1 MTNQLKDNL
10 FVLIKSLTKSEK
22 RQFKLYVGRM
32 DSNEDSK
39 FLKLFNL
46 LDKMDFYN
54 EDLILKKKIVSKL
67 QLSNLKAHLYKQ
79 ILISLRLNP
88 QHKNVKLHIRG
99 QIDFATILYQKGLYK
114 QSLKIL
120 DKAKSFALKY
130 DENASAYEIVE
141 FEKLI
146 ESLYV
151 TRSLSNRTNELVS
164 QTNHLREQNEVY
176 SNLSNI
182 SLQLYEKLIKAGY
195 AKSDVESKEI
205 KKFFKQKIKS
215 FRLGELGFR
224 ETLVYYQIWV
234 WYSLLIQD
242 FLSSYKYAS
251 KWIDTFNKSPEMIAI
266 HPVFYLKG
274 YNFLL
279 EALALI
285 KYPSKFKNKL
295 NDLINVVEDKSF
307 PRNQNLNALIFIYK
321 YNNLFN
327 LHVLEGDFKES
338 IKIIPRVLEGIEENK
353 NFIDHHHIMLLY
365 FKIACMYFTVN
376 DYDNCIKYVNM
387 IMKNKNIK
395 MREDLQCF
403 TRVLNLIAH
412 WEAGYDYYLDKIIRE
427 TYNYLDKMNDLHEVQ
442 KTILKYLNGLE
453 NIYPGEIK
461 GFLRNLHSELKKFE
475 DDPYEK
481 RAFLY
486 LDIISWLES
495 KINNKP
501 VALIIKEK
509 ALLINRKERQTTALI

>member
-46 LDKMDFYN
+46 LDKMESYS
-54 EDLILKKKIVSKL
+54 EDLILKNKIVSKL

-88 QHKNVKLHIRG
+88 QHKNVKLHIRS

-164 QTNHLREQNEVY
+164 QTNHLREQNEIY

-195 AKSDVESKEI
+195 AKSDDESKEI
-205 KKFFKQKIKS
+205 KKFFKQKIKTFNIS
-215 FRLGELGFR
+215 ELGFR
-224 ETLVYYQIWV
+224 ETLIYYQIWV

-285 KYPSKFKNKL
+285 KYPSKFKNRL

-327 LHVLEGDFKES
+327 LHVLEGDFKDS
-338 IKIIPRVLEGIEENK
+338 IKIIPKVLEGIDENK

-403 TRVLNLIAH
+403 TRILNLIAH
-412 WEAGYDYYLDKIIRE
+412 WEAGHDYNLDKIIRE

-495 KINNKP
+495 KISNKP
-501 VALIIKEK
+501 VAVIIKEK
-509 ALLINRKERQTTALI
+509 ALLINRKEKQTIVQI

>member
-1 MTNQLKDNL
+1 MTTDIKDNL

-39 FLKLFNL
+39 FLNLFNL
-46 LDKMDFYN
+46 LDKMRKYD
-54 EDLILKKKIVSKL
+54 EKKIIESNIVTKQ

-88 QHKNVKLHIRG
+88 QHKNVKLHIRS

-120 DKAKSFALKY
+120 DKAKSYALKY
-130 DENASAYEIVE
+130 DENTSAYEIVE

-151 TRSLSNRTNELVS
+151 TRSLTNRTDELVT
-164 QTNHLREQNEVY
+164 QTNHLKQLNNV
-176 SNLSNI
+176 SSSLSNI

-195 AKSDVESKEI
+195 AKSDSESKEI
-205 KKFFKQKIKS
+205 KTIFDEKIKYYNPEK
-215 FRLGELGFR
+215 FGFR
-224 ETLVYYQIWV
+224 EKLIYYQSWV
-234 WYSLLIQD
+234 WYSLLAQD

-251 KWIDTFNKSPEMIAI
+251 KWIDTFNNKPEMINI
-266 HPVFYLKG
+266 HPVYYLKG

-279 EALALI
+279 EALSLI
-285 KYPSKFKNKL
+285 KYPSKFKNRL
-295 NDLINVVEDKSF
+295 DDMIEVVEDESF
-307 PRNQNLNALIFIYK
+307 PVNQNLNALIFLYK

-327 LHVLEGDFKES
+327 LHVLEGTFKES
-338 IKIIPRVLEGIEENK
+338 INIIPEVLDGIEKNK

-365 FKIACMYFTVN
+365 YKIACMYFTV
-376 DYDNCIKYVNM
+376 DEFDKCIKYTSL
-387 IMKNKNIK
+387 IMRNKNIK

-403 TRVLNLIAH
+403 TRILNLIAH
-412 WEAGYDYYLDKIIRE
+412 WEAGLDFNLDKIIKE
-427 TYNYLDKMNDLHEVQ
+427 TYNYLDKLNDLHEVQ

-461 GFLRNLHSELKKFE
+461 GFLRNLYNELKKYE

-495 KINNKP
+495 KIDRKP
-501 VALIIKEK
+501 LQNIIKEK
-509 ALLINRKERQTTALI
+509 AILNNRKEKQSTVLS

>member
-1 MTNQLKDNL
+1 MTTDIKDNL

-39 FLKLFNL
+39 FLNLFNL
-46 LDKMDFYN
+46 LDKIRKYD
-54 EDLILKKKIVSKL
+54 EKKIIESNIVTKQ

-120 DKAKSFALKY
+120 DKVKSYALKY
-130 DENASAYEIVE
+130 DENTSAYEIVE

-151 TRSLSNRTNELVS
+151 TRSLTNRTDELVT
-164 QTNHLREQNEVY
+164 QTNHLKQLNDV
-176 SNLSNI
+176 SSSLSNI

-195 AKSDVESKEI
+195 AKSDSESKEI
-205 KKFFKQKIKS
+205 KTIFDEKIKYYNP
-215 FRLGELGFR
+215 ENLGFR
-224 ETLVYYQIWV
+224 EKLIYYQSWV
-234 WYSLLIQD
+234 WYSLLAQD

-251 KWIDTFNKSPEMIAI
+251 KWFDTFNIKSEMIKI
-266 HPVFYLKG
+266 HPVYYLKG

-279 EALALI
+279 EALSLI
-285 KYPSKFKNKL
+285 KYPSKFKNRLDDMIK
-295 NDLINVVEDKSF
+295 VVEDDSF
-307 PRNQNLNALIFIYK
+307 PVNQNLNALIFLYK

-327 LHVLEGDFKES
+327 LHVLEGTFKES
-338 IKIIPRVLEGIEENK
+338 IKIIPEVLDGIEKNK
-353 NFIDHHHIMLLY
+353 NFIDQHHIMLLY
-365 FKIACMYFTVN
+365 YKIACMYFTV
-376 DYDNCIKYVNM
+376 DDFDKCIQYTSL
-387 IMKNKNIK
+387 IMRNKNIK

-403 TRVLNLIAH
+403 TRILNLIAH
-412 WEAGYDYYLDKIIRE
+412 WEAGLDFNLDKIIKE
-427 TYNYLDKMNDLHEVQ
+427 TYNYLDKLNDLHEVQ

-461 GFLRNLHSELKKFE
+461 GFLRNLYNELKKYE

-495 KINNKP
+495 KIDRKP
-501 VALIIKEK
+501 LQNIIKEK
-509 ALLINRKERQTTALI
+509 AILINRKEKQSTVLS